1 MNGAQ
6 VDPDKHNYIRLE
18 RIHVNT
24 QPSAGELVLD
34 ARVES
39 REYYGLYIKYYLD
52 LGCQTVKVIERNDGV
67 NIYEP
72 GQMVKVV
79 MNPRDIMAYPAKAET
94 EVIS

>member
-1 MNGAQ
+1 M
-6 VDPDKHNYIRLE
+6 HNYIRLE
-18 RIHVNT
+18 RVHVNT
-24 QPSAGELVLD
+24 EPSEGDLVLD

-39 REYYGLYIKYYLD
+39 REYYGIYIKYYLD

-79 MNPRDIMAYPAKAET
+79 MNPRDIMAYPANAGT
-94 EVIS
+94 EVIT